1 MKLEALALLP
11 LWRRVG
17 RIEVWNWQFF
27 LFMVGNIVFFSFV
40 FDAVRLSNYTWLW
53 IPVNILALALACAFV
68 YLALTILKKFSD
80 SGAPHQIFN
89 LAVAG
94 LAMGLK
100 NAATL
105 RLANRFGIDDVGT
118 DVTRFLGGCSIGI
131 ILILIF
137 TNLVGSQLETQSH
150 LEDLISK
157 ERALLGFREN
167 VNDLY
172 KDEQR
177 ELTEKTSEAL
187 MPRFLEIQ
195 TQVKSGSESL
205 NLTET
210 LRTFLASEIRPLSK
224 SIADEASKLSKVLE
238 VQELKNIDLPELR
251 IDLKNTILPLGTWFL
266 TMFAWFMGSPII
278 FPTISIITLLLASLP
293 FLALL
298 YVLKA
303 LLHKVKPVSL
313 NVAILFSAIPG
324 VLCAIPSFWLLY
336 QIPHTQN
343 QASLLPSTYIT
354 AGWSAISISHAY
366 LLSLSKTEVLNRLEE
381 AVEKFARENKLFEQR
396 LWVARHIWYT
406 LLHGTVQSAVTAA
419 SIRSTATDQK
429 SPTVRTLIVA
439 DLNRAMEALK
449 NPVPE
454 RLQLEEQL
462 EELKKTWAGI
472 VEITVEIPEEL
483 AKEINNSRESVIIFN
498 ELLKEVLSN
507 SVRHGQSTKVE
518 ITFAEPIPGEINV
531 FVVNNGTK
539 PKKSAAGSIGTSI
552 FKSLCLSTELSYNKE
567 NKSTEFT
574 ALVPI
579 ATN

>member
-1 MKLEALALLP
+1 MKLEGLALLP

-17 RIEVWNWQFF
+17 RIEVWSWQFL
-27 LFMVGNIVFFSFV
+27 LFMAANIAFFSFV
-40 FDAVRLSNYTWLW
+40 FDAIRLSNYTWLW
-53 IPVNILALALACAFV
+53 IPVNIIALAIACGFV
-68 YLALTILKKFSD
+68 YLALILLKKFSD
-80 SGAPHQIFN
+80 PTAAHPIFN

-105 RLANRFGIDDVGT
+105 RLANRFGIEDIGADIG
-118 DVTRFLGGCSIGI
+118 RFFGGFSIGI
-131 ILILIF
+131 MLLLIF

-150 LEDLISK
+150 LEELVAK

-177 ELTEKTSEAL
+177 ELTEKTSDAL

-195 TQVKSGSESL
+195 NQVKSENESQ

-210 LRTFLASEIRPLSK
+210 LRTFLANEIRPLSK
-224 SIADEASKLSKVLE
+224 SIADEASKLSRVLE
-238 VQELKNIDLPELR
+238 VQELKNIDPPKPR
-251 IDLKNTILPLGTWFL
+251 IELKNTILPLGTWLL
-266 TMFAWFMGSPII
+266 TVFAWFMGSPII
-278 FPTISIITLLLASLP
+278 FPNMNFVTLLLASLP

-313 NVAILFSAIPG
+313 NVAILFSSIPG
-324 VLCAIPSFWLLY
+324 ILCAIPSFWLLY

-343 QASLLPSTYIT
+343 QATLLPSTYIT

-366 LLSLSKTEVLNRLEE
+366 LLSFSKTEVLNRLEE
-381 AVEKFARENKLFEQR
+381 VVGKFARENKLFEQR

-419 SIRSTATDQK
+419 SIRSTAIDQK
-429 SPTVRTLIVA
+429 SPTVKNLIVA
-439 DLNRAMEALK
+439 DLNRAMEALR
-449 NPVPE
+449 NPIPE
-454 RLQLEEQL
+454 RLQLEDQL

-472 VEITVEIPEEL
+472 VEITVDIPKEL

-507 SVRHGQSTKVE
+507 SVRHGQSSTVE
-518 ITFAEPIPGEINV
+518 ITFTEPTPGEVNL

-539 PKKSAAGSIGTSI
+539 PKKSAASSIGTSI
-552 FKSLCLSTELSYNKE
+552 FNSLCLSSELSYNKE
-567 NKSTEFT
+567 TKGTEFT